1 MEEQDGSSEE
11 PWGAVRS
18 APRLWGAVSD
28 GNNSCLCLWADIET
42 HARTTPHTRGASER
56 IDSARWAERLDAVV
70 RLSPLLAAGDSE
82 QVIDR
87 LVIARLAT
95 SGGGGIINELQTVAS
110 FKLGH
115 TLQVRNASQ

>member
-1 MEEQDGSSEE
+1 MG
-11 PWGAVRS
+11 
-18 APRLWGAVSD
+18 
-28 GNNSCLCLWADIET
+28 
-42 HARTTPHTRGASER
+42 
-56 IDSARWAERLDAVV
+56 
-70 RLSPLLAAGDSE
+70 LSPSLAAGDSE

-115 TLQVRNASQ
+115 TLQVRIASHQMADTAIL